1 MKNIAYFCRTPIQVF
16 RTIQLQIQINVEKK
30 ADCFIFDSFA
40 GSKKIYENIKKSQ
53 IFNNIYYIADK
64 DTFAEGYFRTIRT
77 IYKKSCFYNIIS
89 DALYDEIY
97 FFNIYSMA
105 NDVVI
110 NIQKRKNNSLVVN
123 MVEDGPSI
131 YHIEHIVT
139 KTQKYIYPMLQL
151 INPIDVIDFWW
162 FSKPEVMEVFGS
174 GKKKQLPQIDKSD
187 KEIIRIINYIFDY
200 KKLDELESAEIIF
213 MEECYWN
220 DGLLK
225 GGEDYVLFKQIK
237 QKFENE
243 NICLKLHPRT
253 RENRFGN
260 LFKVLPTNGIPWEVY
275 ALNMNMNNK
284 ILVSLSCATMISSK
298 LLYGD
303 ETYSLLLYPLIIDK
317 IIDKI
322 SGQKYLTSD
331 RVVKINEQKKFYSN
345 KSKFFV
351 ANDLNSAIEVLD
363 NWLEEIRRQN
373 VNTKK

>member
-1 MKNIAYFCRTPIQVF
+1 
-16 RTIQLQIQINVEKK
+16 
-30 ADCFIFDSFA
+30 
-40 GSKKIYENIKKSQ
+40 
-53 IFNNIYYIADK
+53 
-64 DTFAEGYFRTIRT
+64 
-77 IYKKSCFYNIIS
+77 
-89 DALYDEIY
+89 
-97 FFNIYSMA
+97 
-105 NDVVI
+105 
-110 NIQKRKNNSLVVN
+110 
-123 MVEDGPSI
+123 
-131 YHIEHIVT
+131 
-139 KTQKYIYPMLQL
+139 
-151 INPIDVIDFWW
+151 
-162 FSKPEVMEVFGS
+162 
-174 GKKKQLPQIDKSD
+174 
-187 KEIIRIINYIFDY
+187 
-200 KKLDELESAEIIF
+200 

-253 RENRFGN
+253 RENRFSN
-260 LFKVLPTNGIPWEVY
+260 VFKVLPTNGIPWEVY